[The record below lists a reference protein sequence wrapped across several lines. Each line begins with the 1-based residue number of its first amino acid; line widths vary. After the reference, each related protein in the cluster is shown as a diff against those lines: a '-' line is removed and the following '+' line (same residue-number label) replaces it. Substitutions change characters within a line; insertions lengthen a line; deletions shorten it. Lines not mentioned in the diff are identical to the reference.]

1 MFRLE
6 VIAFSLE
13 SCLLIEK
20 AGAHRIELCDNPGEG
35 GTTPS
40 YGFIKKA
47 RALTSIDL
55 YCMIRPRGGD
65 FLYSIDEF
73 EAMKTDVQLCK
84 EAGCDGVVFG
94 LLNADGTVDRERT
107 SMLVDMAYPMGV
119 TFHRAFDRTR
129 DAFEALE
136 TLIDVGCERVLTSGL
151 MPNVNSGKQLLK
163 QLVTTADERIIIM
176 PGSGVRHNNLA
187 ELAEFTSAVEFHTSA
202 RTNVTTGMQYI
213 NEQMNEGLT
222 SVTVD
227 CNEVIACLAALNK
240 LNETNLQS

>member
-1 MFRLE
+1 MFLLE
-6 VIAFSLE
+6 VIAFTLE

-47 RALTSIDL
+47 RALTTIDL
-55 YCMIRPRGGD
+55 YTMIRPRGGN

-73 EAMKTDVQLCK
+73 EAMKTDVLLCK
-84 EAGCDGVVFG
+84 EAGCDGVVVG
-94 LLNADGTVDRERT
+94 LLNANGSVDRERT
-107 SMLVDMAYPMGV
+107 SILVDMAYPMGV

-129 DAFEALE
+129 NAFEALE

-151 MPNVNSGKQLLK
+151 MPNVNAGKQLLK
-163 QLVTTADERIIIM
+163 ELVANADDRIIVM

-187 ELAEFTSAVEFHTSA
+187 ELAQFTGAVEFHTSA
-202 RTNVTTGMQYI
+202 RI
-213 NEQMNEGLT
+213 NIPSAMEYHNDQMNETLT

-227 CNEVIACLAALNK
+227 SNEVIACLAELNK
-240 LNETNLQS
+240 LHQHS